1 MSCTKDDEF
10 TSVVDLSK
18 NSPYMEKYV
27 QVAWCHYSHVPE
39 KTEKLYVQIWNRNSN
54 DKEDTFKS

>member
-18 NSPYMEKYV
+18 NSPYIEKYV

-39 KTEKLYVQIWNRNSN
+39 KTEKLYVQI
-54 DKEDTFKS
+54 